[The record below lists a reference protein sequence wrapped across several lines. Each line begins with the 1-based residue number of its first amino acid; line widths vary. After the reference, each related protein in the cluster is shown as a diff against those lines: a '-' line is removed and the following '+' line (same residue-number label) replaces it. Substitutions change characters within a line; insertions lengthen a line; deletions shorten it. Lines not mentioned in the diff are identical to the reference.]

1 MHNGYYTKQ
10 GVCPFCGNS
19 AVEYGTTYWDDDN
32 IIVQE
37 CKCHVCGKFFDEV
50 YTTNYDHTE
59 TEEE

>member
-10 GVCPFCGNS
+10 GVCPFCGS
-19 AVEYGTTYWDDDN
+19 EIIVYGITYWDDDN

-37 CKCHVCGKFFDEV
+37 CNCETCGKAFDEV